1 MVETAGS
8 SKTEVKTEILTE
20 SGAKKSSTDPKPTT
34 GDDFKPVIDVLSR
47 VIGSK
52 NVYEVNEESYKVMM
66 SRHRAQRRVGNCKF
80 DPTSER
86 EVLGESRFLDE
97 IGQRVRLCAL
107 NKRITPA
114 KVETPKKTKVWPL

>member
-20 SGAKKSSTDPKPTT
+20 SGAKKSSTDPKRTT

-80 DPTSER
+80 EFNHD
-86 EVLGESRFLDE
+86 SRF
-97 IGQRVRLCAL
+97 RLVYA
-107 NKRITPA
+107 
-114 KVETPKKTKVWPL
+114 